1 MPAIPAAIGQP
12 DASASSRPILLVV
25 PQVAHARLH
34 AGSLTRCQP
43 GLAGLRG
50 EELGHLPC
58 PAGRHGQRLDG
69 YPVFGGRITGRV
81 DGHAPRHH
89 HRIAEQRHRDPI
101 IQADAYRQARVVRQG
116 RPRRSVSPVLTTKRV
131 VTAAAAACTAA
142 TALMLALPGPARAAA
157 HQVAAPNGASHL
169 SGSHTAIKRGASQ
182 VKW

>member
-1 MPAIPAAIGQP
+1 
-12 DASASSRPILLVV
+12 
-25 PQVAHARLH
+25 
-34 AGSLTRCQP
+34 
-43 GLAGLRG
+43 LRG

-58 PAGRHGQRLDG
+58 PAGQHGQRLDG

-142 TALMLALPGPARAAA
+142 TALMLALPGPPMPPLTRSQRQTARVTSPAATR
-157 HQVAAPNGASHL
+157 L
-169 SGSHTAIKRGASQ
+169 
-182 VKW
+182 